1 MALLGTAYQF
11 IGCCLATK
19 SEEVIMGVAVG
30 YLQRV
35 SYIPQIEQCFR
46 LILPNSSCNP
56 QTEQYE
62 RATLSGI
69 DC

>member
-1 MALLGTAYQF
+1 
-11 IGCCLATK
+11 
-19 SEEVIMGVAVG
+19 MGVAVG
-30 YLQRV
+30 YIQRV
-35 SYIPQIEQCFR
+35 SYIPQTEQHFR

-62 RATLSGI
+62 CATLSGI